1 MNAGRD
7 VERLISTWL
16 VEESPG
22 RAPDRILA
30 NAAGT
35 IDRTRQRRFLAAWR
49 EPVSIG
55 LRGFAAMAAVLI
67 LALIGA
73 AWIGRSTASVG
84 TGPSQAP
91 ASSPAAT
98 PAGVTLTA
106 YKAARDAICTPAIT
120 QVIALNQQAADLH
133 PDTTPSDMSALAA
146 NIQQIIAIG
155 SATADQLAALEPP
168 ASMTAE
174 HQADVY
180 RHRDAIVLLGEA
192 VAQLNAGNLTKAN
205 AMLDATDPLSRIEEQ
220 YEQKYGFAGCP

>member
-7 VERLISTWL
+7 VERLIATWL

-55 LRGFAAMAAVLI
+55 LRGFAASAAVLI

-91 ASSPAAT
+91 ATSPAAT
-98 PAGVTLTA
+98 PASVTLAQYRAAFAAVCASITRPSEPGPSPSPA
-106 YKAARDAICTPAIT
+106 ELVAFLQATIAMGNDEAARFE
-120 QVIALNQQAADLH
+120 ALQPPPDLVTDH
-133 PDTTPSDMSALAA
+133 LA
-146 NIQQIIAIG
+146 NIQTLKDVLALLNHEIELIQANKLDEVATVDESTG
-155 SATADQLAALEPP
+155 SLNRSREQFAA
-168 ASMTAE
+168 
-174 HQADVY
+174 
-180 RHRDAIVLLGEA
+180 
-192 VAQLNAGNLTKAN
+192 
-205 AMLDATDPLSRIEEQ
+205 
-220 YEQKYGFAGCP
+220 KYGLSTACP

>member
-7 VERLISTWL
+7 VERLIATWL

-55 LRGFAAMAAVLI
+55 LRGFAAMAAILI

-84 TGPSQAP
+84 TGPSQ
-91 ASSPAAT
+91 
-98 PAGVTLTA
+98 
-106 YKAARDAICTPAIT
+106 TPAISPAT
-120 QVIALNQQAADLH
+120 DSGGQLQAYRAAYAAVCASVSLPPDPGPSPAPEKMVAFLQATIAMGNDEAARLEALQPPPDLVKDH
-133 PDTTPSDMSALAA
+133 LA
-146 NIQQIIAIG
+146 NIQTLKDVLALLNHMIDLIEANKLDEV
-155 SATADQLAALEPP
+155 ATVDEATGPLNSFREQFAA
-168 ASMTAE
+168 
-174 HQADVY
+174 
-180 RHRDAIVLLGEA
+180 
-192 VAQLNAGNLTKAN
+192 
-205 AMLDATDPLSRIEEQ
+205 
-220 YEQKYGFAGCP
+220 KYGLSTACP

>member
-7 VERLISTWL
+7 VERLIATWL

-55 LRGFAAMAAVLI
+55 LRGFAAMAAVVI

-91 ASSPAAT
+91 VTSPAAT
-98 PAGVTLTA
+98 PAGVTLA
-106 YKAARDAICTPAIT
+106 QYRVAFAAVCASLTLPPDPGPSPSPEELVAFLQAT
-120 QVIALNQQAADLH
+120 IAMGNDEVARFEALQAP
-133 PDTTPSDMSALAA
+133 PDIVTEHLA
-146 NIQQIIAIG
+146 NIQTLKDVLALLNHEIDLVEANKLDETHTVDE
-155 SATADQLAALEPP
+155 ATGPLNSFRQQFAA
-168 ASMTAE
+168 
-174 HQADVY
+174 
-180 RHRDAIVLLGEA
+180 
-192 VAQLNAGNLTKAN
+192 
-205 AMLDATDPLSRIEEQ
+205 
-220 YEQKYGFAGCP
+220 KYGLSTDCP

>member
-1 MNAGRD
+1 VNAGRD
-7 VERLISTWL
+7 VERLIATWL
-16 VEESPG
+16 VEESPE

-91 ASSPAAT
+91 ATSAT
-98 PAGVTLTA
+98 SAGVTLAQYRAAFAAVCASITRPPDPGPSPSPA
-106 YKAARDAICTPAIT
+106 ELVAFLQATIAMGNDEAARFE
-120 QVIALNQQAADLH
+120 ALQPPPDLVTDH
-133 PDTTPSDMSALAA
+133 LA
-146 NIQQIIAIG
+146 NIQTLKDVLALLNHEIELIQANKVDEVATVDESTG
-155 SATADQLAALEPP
+155 SLNRSREQFAA
-168 ASMTAE
+168 
-174 HQADVY
+174 
-180 RHRDAIVLLGEA
+180 
-192 VAQLNAGNLTKAN
+192 
-205 AMLDATDPLSRIEEQ
+205 
-220 YEQKYGFAGCP
+220 KYGLSTACP